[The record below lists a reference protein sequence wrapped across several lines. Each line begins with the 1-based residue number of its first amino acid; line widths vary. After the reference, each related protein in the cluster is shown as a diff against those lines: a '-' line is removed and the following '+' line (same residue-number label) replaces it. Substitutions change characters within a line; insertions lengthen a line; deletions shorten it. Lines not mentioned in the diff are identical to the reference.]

1 MKNRGKRNEEE
12 MGAEDKER
20 DGEGGENEDAADR
33 ECQGKGQLPL

>member
-1 MKNRGKRNEEE
+1 

-20 DGEGGENEDAADR
+20 DGEGSENEDAADR